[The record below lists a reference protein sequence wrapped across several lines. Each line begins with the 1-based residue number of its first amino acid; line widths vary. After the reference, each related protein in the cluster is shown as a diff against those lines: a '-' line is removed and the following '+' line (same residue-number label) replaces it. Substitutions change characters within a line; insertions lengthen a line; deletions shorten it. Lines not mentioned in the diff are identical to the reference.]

1 VPAIHFRQEQQMRIL
16 VLFLLFQSTD
26 PLNDRVLIQEHEHR
40 RSDVA
45 PLTLAEIETIALE
58 SNREIRAMKERV
70 SFTKA
75 DVIPA
80 LAIDDASFSYR
91 AWGTPLLQ
99 PWNLNQTQHMFMFSQ
114 TLPASGK
121 RELRYQAAS
130 QSVDVAEA
138 QLGATKLDVLARVR
152 GAFYELLRNQDE
164 LRLHDE
170 QIALARQTVAAARI
184 KYTVGR
190 VPQQDVLKA
199 QIAVTKLA
207 DHLAMFL
214 QDGDLA
220 RVRLNT
226 LMGRDPASPLEVAG
240 EYAPPGALPAASD
253 LKRLALDHRPELR
266 ASEAAARRLETNVHL
281 AEKNYK
287 PDFTIGAG
295 YMLMPAG
302 AANRNGYMAE
312 LSFNLPWLNRSRH
325 DAEISQAQS
334 EVNVQR
340 AELSAQEALVFQ
352 EIQEALIRANTA
364 ARLVEIYRDTLRPQA
379 QATLRAASAA
389 YQTDQTDFLNLIDS
403 QNTALDVEY
412 SYYRALAEFDSRV
425 VDIERAIGT
434 PLPRDVRGEAG
445 GAK

>member
-1 VPAIHFRQEQQMRIL
+1 MRIL
-16 VLFLLFQSTD
+16 FLLLLFQSTE
-26 PLNDRVLIQEHEHR
+26 PLSDRVLDQEHQHGHTN
-40 RSDVA
+40 VA

-58 SNREIRAMKERV
+58 GNREIRAMKERV
-70 SFTKA
+70 TLAKA
-75 DVIPA
+75 GITPST
-80 LAIDDASFSYR
+80 AIDDASFTYR
-91 AWGTPLLQ
+91 GWGTPLLE
-99 PWNLNQTQHMFMFSQ
+99 PWNVNQTQHMFMFSQ
-114 TLPASGK
+114 TFPAAGK
-121 RELRYQAAS
+121 RELRYLAAS
-130 QSVDVAEA
+130 QAVDVAEA
-138 QLGATKLDVLARVR
+138 QLEAAKLDVNARVR
-152 GAFYELLRNQDE
+152 GAFYDLLRNQDE

-170 QIALARQTVAAARI
+170 QIALARQAVAAARI

-226 LMGRDPASPLEVAG
+226 LMGRDPANPLEVTG
-240 EYAPPGALPAASD
+240 EYLAPATLPAIAD
-253 LKRLALDHRPELR
+253 LKQMAIENRPELK
-266 ASEAAARRLETNVHL
+266 AIEAETRQLETKVRL

-287 PDFTIGAG
+287 PDVSVGAG
-295 YMLMPAG
+295 YMLMPSG
-302 AANRNGYMAE
+302 SMNRNGYMAE
-312 LSFNLPWLNRSRH
+312 LSFNLPWLNRSKH
-325 DAEISQAQS
+325 DSEITEAQS
-334 EVNVQR
+334 EVNVRR
-340 AELSAQEALVFQ
+340 AELSAQQAIVFQ
-352 EIQEALIRANTA
+352 EIQEALVRAGTA

-434 PLPRDVRGEAG
+434 PLPRDLRASNG
-445 GAK
+445 GGQ

>member
-1 VPAIHFRQEQQMRIL
+1 MRIL
-16 VLFLLFQSTD
+16 VLFLLFQSTE
-26 PLNDRVLIQEHEHR
+26 PLSDRVLIQDHEHR
-40 RSDVA
+40 QPAVA
-45 PLTLAEIETIALE
+45 PLTLTEIETIALE
-58 SNREIRAMKERV
+58 NNKEIRSMKERV
-70 SFTKA
+70 AFAKA
-75 DVIPA
+75 GVTPA
-80 LAIDDASFSYR
+80 LSIDDPSFSYR
-91 AWGTPLLQ
+91 AWQTPLLQ
-99 PWNLNQTQHMFMFSQ
+99 PWNVNQTQHMFMFSQ
-114 TLPASGK
+114 TFPGAGK
-121 RELRYQAAS
+121 RELRYVAAT
-130 QSVDVAEA
+130 QSVDVAVAEFE
-138 QLGATKLDVLARVR
+138 ATKLDVTTRVR

-170 QIALARQTVAAARI
+170 QIALARQAVAAARI

-240 EYAPPGALPAASD
+240 EYEMPGALPPIAD
-253 LKRLALDHRPELR
+253 LKRIALENRPELK
-266 ASEAAARRLETNVHL
+266 ASEAATRRLETNVRL

-287 PDFTIGAG
+287 PDVSVGAG
-295 YMLMPAG
+295 YMLMPSG
-302 AANRNGYMAE
+302 SMNRNGYMAE
-312 LSFNLPWLNRSRH
+312 LSFNLPWLNRSKH
-325 DAEISQAQS
+325 DSEIQQAQS

-340 AELSAQEALVFQ
+340 AETSAQQAVVFQ

-379 QATLRAASAA
+379 QATLKAASAA

-425 VDIERAIGT
+425 VDIERAIGA
-434 PLPRDVRGEAG
+434 PLPRDLRATNDG
-445 GAK
+445 GRP